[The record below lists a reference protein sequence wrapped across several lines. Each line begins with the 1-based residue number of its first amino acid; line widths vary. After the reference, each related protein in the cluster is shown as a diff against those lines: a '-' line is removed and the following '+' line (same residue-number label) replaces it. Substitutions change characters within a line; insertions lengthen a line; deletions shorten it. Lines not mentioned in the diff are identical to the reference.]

1 MPIYQQN
8 NEGIAKKY
16 NFKNSKIIPFIQS
29 NEEEKFTDFN
39 SSRVI
44 ALNFKG
50 NSYKIM
56 KTLIQEKRGENF
68 TDNIKYSMSK
78 SFFQLFIRNSSF
90 LWIFRIHAFI
100 AYIYQIPL
108 LGSFY
113 FFSDINNT
121 EKNVWYLRNKKK

>member
-50 NSYKIM
+50 DSSKIM
-56 KTLIQEKRGENF
+56 KTLIQEIAGENF
-68 TDNIKYSMSK
+68 TDNIQYSMLK
-78 SFFQLFIRNSSF
+78 SIFQLLISDSSF
-90 LWIFRIHAFI
+90 LLIFRLHAFI
-100 AYIYQIPL
+100 TYIYQIPSL
-108 LGSFY
+108 DSFY
-113 FFSDINNT
+113 FFLISII
-121 EKNVWYLRNKKK
+121 LKKCLIFQK